1 MPVLFTEDQKFDED
15 AIRTGL
21 MSKLLDMERKMM
33 ETITLIDNHGSK
45 VRIRANWIALCTFAQ
60 EFRENPIIVKKYG
73 QNLSAEL
80 RGNYMTRPVY
90 KALHPRT
97 LRIFAY
103 MYSEASHVEF
113 FVDEESRRQ
122 IGGKKQENKVTFYG
136 DKLPP
141 KSAWGEGSVNNNKS
155 IRPPLLNKRSS
166 CWLSKYTQPR
176 QRIRHS
182 LSDQRRASSGT

>member
-141 KSAWGEGSVNNNKS
+141 KSAWGRGERK
-155 IRPPLLNKRSS
+155 
-166 CWLSKYTQPR
+166 
-176 QRIRHS
+176 
-182 LSDQRRASSGT
+182 